1 MFQKQSSLSNNHFL
15 KSAWKKKTVQK
26 FFEVLW
32 TVFSNQ
38 MINPKTAGG
47 DCEGFN
53 PSYGILLCQPSK
65 DI

>member
-15 KSAWKKKTVQK
+15 KSAWKKTVQK
-26 FFEVLW
+26 FFEELW

-53 PSYGILLCQPSK
+53 PSYGILLCQLSK
-65 DI
+65 DL